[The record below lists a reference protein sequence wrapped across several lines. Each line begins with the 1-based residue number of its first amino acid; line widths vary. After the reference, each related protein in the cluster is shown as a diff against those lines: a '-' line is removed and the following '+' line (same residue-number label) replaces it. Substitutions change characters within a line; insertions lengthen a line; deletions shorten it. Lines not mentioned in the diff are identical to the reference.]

1 MSEDKNAAKG
11 FKDNAKQQAKSQAK
25 TFGKQNKQLKQL
37 VKNLSPEQ
45 RDRLL
50 RRLVEEQPKDQ
61 IARPFSG
68 AMPPSFADER
78 AWFPD
83 RMFPDV
89 AHNISGALRLEGA
102 LSLDALQATFDAVIA
117 RHESLRSNIRDE

>member
-61 IARPFSG
+61 NPRPFRRD
-68 AMPPSFADER
+68 MPLSFSQER
-78 AWFPD
+78 EWLGD
-83 RMFPDV
+83 RQFARV

-117 RHESLRSNIRDE
+117 RHES